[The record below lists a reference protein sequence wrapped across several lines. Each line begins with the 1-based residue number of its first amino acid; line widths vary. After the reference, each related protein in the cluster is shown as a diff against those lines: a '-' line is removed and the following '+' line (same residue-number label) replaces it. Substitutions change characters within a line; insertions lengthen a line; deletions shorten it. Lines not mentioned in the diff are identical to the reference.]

1 VTAVTATSKVRIF
14 RNMEW

>member
-1 VTAVTATSKVRIF
+1 VTATSKVRIF